1 MRNTWTDPTTPT
13 ARTYRLVLEY
23 TAPARWSTDPNEWDW
38 MSVLDMIAP
47 EDDEQVRVIS
57 ITPTEEV

>member
-1 MRNTWTDPTTPT
+1 MPTTT

-23 TAPARWSTDPNEWDW
+23 TAPARWGTDPKEWDW